1 VQARLILA
9 LLTAATQLP
18 AQNYFPAGALGEN
31 AESHQFRVDWYSKH
45 LKALGEPSLWEL
57 SQKDPTAAVYRF
69 LWLRSFH
76 SPIAVRL
83 VLAPDGSAQ
92 LHARMIKLQAGYEP
106 GRLIRDEVV
115 ALKAVAAQSFV
126 TALESAGFWAL
137 PSVQFQRLSINGEAT
152 VMLDGAQWII
162 EGVRNGKYHV
172 VDRQSPDPG
181 EAVRAIG
188 LLALKLGRFK
198 IPARDVY

>member
-1 VQARLILA
+1 MQARLILA
-9 LLTAATQLP
+9 LLTAAAQLP
-18 AQNYFPAGALGEN
+18 AQNYFPAGVLGEN
-31 AESHQFRVDWYSKH
+31 AESHQFSADWYSKH

-57 SQKDPTAAVYRF
+57 SQQDPTAAVYRF
-69 LWLRSFH
+69 LWLRTFH
-76 SPIAVRL
+76 SPIAVRM

-92 LHARMIKLQAGYEP
+92 LHSRMTNGQGGYEP

-115 ALKAVAAQSFV
+115 ALKAVAAQSFMA
-126 TALESAGFWAL
+126 ALESAGFWGL
-137 PSVQFQRLSINGEAT
+137 PSIQFPRLSINGEVT
-152 VMLDGAQWII
+152 VMLDGALWII

-172 VDRQSPDPG
+172 VDRQSPDKG
-181 EAVRAIG
+181 EAVHAIG